1 MSARLTILLFLLA
14 ATMTMR
20 AQSPRDIEDPGIT
33 GYVIAPD
40 GTPVSDG
47 TVIALSVGS
56 RTTASVDRAGRFRL
70 VTMRSGP
77 HEFVVSVPG
86 LAPYRVMV
94 AVPASRSMRLPVIHL
109 APAGYFRVRLLSPAG
124 ETITAPQF
132 RRRFFDVSGNAISD
146 ALGDRI
152 VERVDN
158 EGAIVI
164 GPLPRGVMTLAV
176 DNRFFAQTRLPD
188 VNVDGTAKVLDGGT
202 IVIQQPGE
210 VLNVDVV
217 DDTGAPVP
225 DHEVRLDDTLP
236 RSPLTF
242 QPVRTNRQGRA
253 TFDRLAA
260 GRYRVSTMAVER
272 CANQTL
278 LTAARVM
285 AISGTG
291 TVETRLVVGGRA
303 TFRVM
308 LPLFP
313 ASGSPITAAPNVL
326 PLPAPSPFGPRLAPS
341 GCRGTTDAEGRVT
354 LTNFPPGP
362 AHVDVHMANSTYVRQ
377 VDVPI
382 NGPEMT
388 VVIPDGFLPVRVVN
402 ALTNRPVSGA
412 LITWTGG
419 GARVEA
425 TATVTGEALLEGVGT
440 APGTLAVS
448 GFGYEPAEEPLA
460 EPPGVLHDIALMPA
474 AARMNLRPRVITASG
489 EPLPNAVVELIS
501 TNPAAVPSIA
511 VTDAKGIVAFSDVPP
526 GSLQLIASADG
537 FATSKLRIGEDHST
551 EIVFTLL
558 QGYRVVA
565 RVDLPATE
573 GPQAVRVVNDA
584 GMSMEDV
591 LDVASDR
598 GFEPP
603 ASLSLG
609 ALSPGDY
616 IIELYGAGGRRQ
628 ERIRIVDRDVS
639 ATVR

>member
-1 MSARLTILLFLLA
+1 MRARLTILLFLLA

-20 AQSPRDIEDPGIT
+20 AQSPRDIDDPGIT
-33 GYVIAPD
+33 GYVITPD

-47 TVIALSVGS
+47 TVIALSIGS
-56 RTTASVDRAGRFRL
+56 RTTASVDRTGRFRL

-77 HEFVVSVPG
+77 HELVVSVPG
-86 LAPYRVMV
+86 LAPYRAMV

-109 APAGYFRVRLLSPAG
+109 APAGYFRVRLLSAAG

-146 ALGDRI
+146 ALGDPI
-152 VERVDN
+152 VERVDD

-164 GPLPRGVMTLAV
+164 GPLPRGIMTLAV
-176 DNRFFAQTRLPD
+176 DNRFFAQTRLPE
-188 VNVDGTAKVLDGGT
+188 VNFNGTAKFLDGGT

-217 DDTGAPVP
+217 DEAGAPVP
-225 DHEVRLDDTLP
+225 DHEVHIDDTLP
-236 RSPLTF
+236 RSPLSF
-242 QPVRTNRQGRA
+242 RPLRTNRQGRA

-260 GRYRVSTMAVER
+260 GRYRVWTTALER
-272 CANQTL
+272 CGNQTL
-278 LTAARVM
+278 LAAARDV
-285 AISGTG
+285 ALSGSGTA
-291 TVETRLVVGGRA
+291 ETRLTVSGRA
-303 TFRVM
+303 TFRIM
-308 LPLFP
+308 TPLWP
-313 ASGSPITAAPNVL
+313 ASGSLITAAPNVL
-326 PLPAPSPFGPRLAPS
+326 PLPAPFPFALRVASS
-341 GCRGTTDAEGRVT
+341 GCRGTTDTDGRVT

-377 VDVPI
+377 VDVPN
-382 NGPEMT
+382 NGQEMT
-388 VVIPDGFLPVRVVN
+388 VVIPDGFLPVRVLN

-412 LITWTGG
+412 SITWTGG

-440 APGTLAVS
+440 AAGTLAVS
-448 GFGYEPAEEPLA
+448 AFGYEPTDEPLA
-460 EPPGVLHDIALMPA
+460 EPPGVLHDIALKPV
-474 AARMNLRPRVITASG
+474 AARLNLRPRVITASG

-511 VTDAKGIVAFSDVPP
+511 VTDAKGIVAFSDVPL

-537 FATSKLRIGEDHST
+537 FATSKLRIGEDHSA
-551 EIVFTLL
+551 EIMFTLL
-558 QGYRVVA
+558 QGYRVIV
-565 RVDLPATE
+565 RVDLPATQ

-584 GMSMEDV
+584 GMSMEDG
-591 LDVASDR
+591 LDVGSDR

-603 ASLSLG
+603 AGLSLG
-609 ALSPGDY
+609 PLAPGDY
-616 IIELYGAGGRRQ
+616 IIELDGAGGRRQ